1 LKKDVMMLEKKY
13 LDAANTTKS
22 IKSEIIKAQ
31 QNAWNL
37 NIFIYD
43 KSKIKIMIDNSS
55 LLTENIEIYVQNS
68 LTQIYSIII

>member
-1 LKKDVMMLEKKY
+1 MMLEKKY
-13 LDAANTTKS
+13 LDAENTTKS
-22 IKSEIIKAQ
+22 IKSEIIKEQ
-31 QNAWNL
+31 QNARNL